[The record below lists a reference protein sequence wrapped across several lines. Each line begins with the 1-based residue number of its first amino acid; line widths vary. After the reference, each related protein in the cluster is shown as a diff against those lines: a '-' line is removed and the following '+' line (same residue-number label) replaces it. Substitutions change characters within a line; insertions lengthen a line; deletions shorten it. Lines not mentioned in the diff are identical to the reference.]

1 MKKTLSLLLAALLVL
16 SSFSFVFAAE
26 VPTITMGT
34 VDATALDASADIVV
48 PVTIDKFPDGR
59 VKIAQIDILFDNTKL
74 EFLYADAAAE
84 GYEDAMRSYDT
95 QKKRL
100 TTPEWG
106 ANDVAI
112 NRDAGGRVLWNAGT
126 SKNRFTTDNSL
137 PTSNVLTYL
146 IFSKKAG
153 ATGTAEVKLAETTAL
168 TDDAVDTAGY
178 TYYANKGE
186 VTLVNGSVKLTN
198 DAPVLDKDVTLKSVT
213 VGSDVKTAAPYTFEV
228 DNTVDMVDIIVEP
241 TSTKATVTCD
251 KAVASAEKTFPSGKL
266 DVGEN
271 KFVFTVVAED
281 TNFKQTY
288 DVIINK
294 AAAPKSDNAKLSAL
308 EIAGVTLTPAFAAD
322 VTSYTASVENTV
334 DKVTVTATAADS
346 KATVAGTGE
355 KTLAVGNNAITVEV
369 TAENGTTTKTY
380 TITVNRAAAPVPVTG
395 AKVAGSVDKTEVKT
409 AEKVVV
415 TVNFTDL
422 DTASALQYDLSY
434 DKDAFTYVSSSLADD
449 AINTTAEGT
458 IKVALAQGSAFTG
471 NAVEGMTFTFDA
483 KSVEV
488 DKDAEFVIANAAYGS
503 KDADAKLWSK
513 VEAANYTQPGKVT
526 VKAATDP
533 LAKAKAEAITAIE
546 AKVVELETANKY
558 FSDNNLDKAKADAI
572 AAIEAAADEAAVT
585 AAKDAGITALEA
597 VETKDKLVADKKKAV
612 DTAASVK
619 DNYFEEEMQLV
630 YSAVVAKQN
639 DADKAATKAELDA
652 ITAPDFAGIK
662 TKAEVRADAKAAIDT
677 ALGTYDEN
685 NYYADEFAEIA
696 KIAADAKAAVDADTI
711 TKSADVKAIADKA
724 ATDMLNVKTKAV
736 VALERINAKG
746 EYTVELFEDAGV
758 TDAKAENLNKYK
770 LGVTNAGK
778 TLTKEE
784 VQEIVNAMNAVVDPA
799 VKGDLNSN
807 GETDAGDAA
816 IILKFVA
823 GTLSGVTVDANFLV
837 TADVNGDGVI
847 TSGDASQVL
856 NIVLNK

>member
-1 MKKTLSLLLAALLVL
+1 MTKKVLAVTIAAMLVL
-16 SSFSFVFAAE
+16 STFTGVFAAE
-26 VPTITMGT
+26 IPTFSFDKTEYDVTSIGDNGT
-34 VDATALDASADIVV
+34 FEVIVCLDKTPQDCASNLQ
-48 PVTIDKFPDGR
+48 F
-59 VKIAQIDILFDNTKL
+59 DILFDSSKL
-74 EFLYADAAAE
+74 AIVPNVDEDDVTAYGKNAKPSGAVGEALSWAANLTGGSFATSPVSKRKITAASLADS
-84 GYEDAMRSYDT
+84 GNKLVGLT
-95 QKKRL
+95 FKRL
-100 TTPEWG
+100 
-106 ANDVAI
+106 
-112 NRDAGGRVLWNAGT
+112 
-126 SKNRFTTDNSL
+126 
-137 PTSNVLTYL
+137 
-146 IFSKKAG
+146 AG
-153 ATGTAEVKLAETTAL
+153 ATGTATLAFSGAKIFEYAGGDLTTADIL
-168 TDDAVDTAGY
+168 TFAQA
-178 TYYANKGE
+178 KGE
-186 VTLVNGSVKLTN
+186 VITTTATVKFSD
-198 DAPVLDKDVTLKSVT
+198 DAPVLDKDVTLQSVT
-213 VGSDVKTAAPYTFEV
+213 VGSDVKTVAPYTFDV
-228 DNTVDMVDIIVEP
+228 DNTVDMTDIVVVP
-241 TSTKATVTCD
+241 TSAKATVTCD

-271 KFVFTVVAED
+271 KFVFTVTAED
-281 TNFKQTY
+281 TNFKQNY
-288 DVIINK
+288 EVIINK
-294 AAAPKSDNAKLSAL
+294 AAAPKSNNADLSAL
-308 EIAGVTLTPAFAAD
+308 DIAGVTLTPAFAAD
-322 VTSYTASVENTV
+322 TLSYTASVENAV
-334 DKVTVTATAADS
+334 DTVTVTATAADS
-346 KATVAGTGE
+346 KATVAGAGA
-355 KTLAVGNNAITVEV
+355 KTLAVGDNAIEVVV
-369 TAENGTTTKTY
+369 TAEDGTTTKTY

-395 AKVAGSVDKTEVKT
+395 AKVAGSVDKTEVKA

-483 KSVEV
+483 KSVDV
-488 DKDAEFVIANAAYGS
+488 DKGAEFVIANAAYGS

>member
-784 VQEIVNAMNAVVDPA
+784 VQEIVNEMNAVVDPA